1 MVLLRIIVGVLLMAH
16 GLVHLL
22 YLAPD
27 VSESPERSWLLSDPA
42 RKPVAC
48 SLMASTVIA
57 FVLLALA
64 VWQVP
69 RIDSAWPVLALV
81 GAGLSTALLVLFWNR
96 ALVLG
101 LVINALLIAAAI
113 LRPAWLE
120 RFMSGG

>member
-1 MVLLRIIVGVLLMAH
+1 MLLMAH

-27 VSESPERSWLLSDPA
+27 VSEFSLERSWLLSDPA
-42 RKPVAC
+42 RKPVAYF
-48 SLMASTVIA
+48 LIASTVIA
-57 FVLLALA
+57 FILLALA
-64 VWQVP
+64 VWQAP

-81 GAGLSTALLVLFWNR
+81 GAGLSTAVLVLFWNR